1 MGAGLRSRAQTFSV
15 PYSPSWRR
23 SFGSVI
29 LARHRLRPTNFGR
42 SSISLAP
49 ENEMD
54 HLSEYDGPVTPDH
67 DVAQKN
73 RLK

>member
-29 LARHRLRPTNFGR
+29 LARHRLVRPILDVHRFR
-42 SSISLAP
+42 WAP